1 MDKILREFGLTKNEI
16 KIYQKLLELGSA
28 MAGQITVE
36 TGVHRRNVYDSIE
49 RLLKKGLVGYVTK
62 NNRKYF
68 TATNPKHFFAL
79 LEKEQEELEE
89 KKKEFQNI
97 LPQLLL
103 TQKTA
108 KNKQRVTVFEGKK
121 GLVTILE
128 DVVKTGKPNCVLSTT
143 GKQLAIIQKSLS
155 LFHQKRV
162 KSRIPDKIIVN
173 KKDLS
178 RVRQLI
184 QMPHTQVRV
193 TAREFDS
200 PFVINIYGDKVGMLI
215 LSETPIAILI
225 EDKEVNRAFR
235 DYFKLLW
242 EMAEDPSS

>member
-1 MDKILREFGLTKNEI
+1 MDNILRSFDLTPNEI
-16 KIYQKLLELGSA
+16 KIYTKLLELGSGR
-28 MAGQITVE
+28 AGQLTAE
-36 TGVHRRNVYDSIE
+36 TGIHRRNVYDSIE
-49 RLLKKGLVGYVTK
+49 RLLKKGLVGYINK
-62 NNRKYF
+62 NNRRYF

-79 LEKEQEELEE
+79 IEKEQHELEE

-103 TQKTA
+103 TQKIA

-162 KSRIPDKIIVN
+162 KARIPDRIIVN
-173 KKDLS
+173 KKDLK
-178 RVRQLI
+178 RARELAKL
-184 QMPHTQVRV
+184 PHTHVRV
-193 TAREFDS
+193 TLREFDS

-235 DYFKLLW
+235 NYFKLLW